1 MLVHY
6 LEWSSDHISNDPTY
20 WRWPLTSSTVSVLDD
35 QSSYAVGEWPEV
47 TVPLDSSTNQLVP
60 GSFLKEYMTN
70 I

>member
-6 LEWSSDHISNDPTY
+6 LEWSASAISNDPVYTS
-20 WRWPLTSSTVSVLDD
+20 WPLTSSTVTVLDD
-35 QSSYAVGEWPEV
+35 QSSYAAGEWSEL
-47 TVPLDSSTNQLVP
+47 TVPLDSSTTQIVP